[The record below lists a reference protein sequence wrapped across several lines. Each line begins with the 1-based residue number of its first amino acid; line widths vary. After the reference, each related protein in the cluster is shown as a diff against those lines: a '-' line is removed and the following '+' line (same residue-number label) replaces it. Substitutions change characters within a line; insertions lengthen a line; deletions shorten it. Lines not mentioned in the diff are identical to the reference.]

1 MRVLLVDD
9 EEDRAATV
17 SAGLTAAGC
26 TVVAVAPDAT
36 QLTRRVRES
45 GADVIVCALDDPSRD
60 ALESM
65 GALHR
70 DEPRPVVVF
79 AARGDTDQIQA
90 ALEAGV
96 AAYVVEGLSPERVRP
111 VIEVA
116 ILRFRAHQALRR
128 ELEEARASLAER
140 KLIDA
145 AKLRLMQRAK
155 LSEPEAHKRLRRMA
169 MERRI
174 RLIDLAAEIMSSS

>member
-1 MRVLLVDD
+1 M
-9 EEDRAATV
+9 
-17 SAGLTAAGC
+17 
-26 TVVAVAPDAT
+26 
-36 QLTRRVRES
+36 
-45 GADVIVCALDDPSRD
+45 
-60 ALESM
+60 
-65 GALHR
+65 
-70 DEPRPVVVF
+70 
-79 AARGDTDQIQA
+79 
-90 ALEAGV
+90 

-145 AKLRLMQRAK
+145 AKLRLMQQAK
-155 LSEPEAHKRLRRMA
+155 LSEPEAYKRLRRMA

-174 RLIDLAAEIMSSS
+174 RLIDLAAEILTLS